1 MIREGSK
8 TGFSKWVFDFKGS
21 NIDRFSRFWTIQGR
35 FWNPWDMLNL
45 EFEKYTWKYR
55 YFDEKNGVFDKKN
68 YLYIDY
74 LGVRLG

>member
-1 MIREGSK
+1 MLREGSK
-8 TGFSKWVFDFKGS
+8 TGFSKQVFDFKGS
-21 NIDRFSRFWTIQGR
+21 NIDRFSRFWTVQGR

-74 LGVRLG
+74 SRVRLG